1 MKLSNKKS
9 FIVIVGVIVVVL
21 LVGIVFLNGFFSSPK
36 DTYPPYDQLP
46 SVEEATEA
54 LAKNQALAK
63 EIEALGDGIV
73 LEVSKPFPEHQ
84 DRGLIV
90 VRYATRSQRNAIA
103 DLLGQR
109 EGFGVPV
116 HLKKR

>member
-1 MKLSNKKS
+1 MKTSNKKN
-9 FIVIVGVIVVVL
+9 IIIVGVIVLL
-21 LVGIVFLNGFFSSPK
+21 LVVGLAFSNGSFSSPR
-36 DTYPPYDQLP
+36 DTHPPYDQLP